1 MPTTV
6 TFQIPDDVAQSLCIE
21 GKELRQAA
29 LEAVALE
36 GYRAGKLSEFQV
48 GQILGLPTRDHVDGF
63 LKEHGA
69 WLNYSL
75 DDLEQERA
83 VLRKLGYGD

>member
-1 MPTTV
+1 VPTTV
-6 TFQIPDDVAQSLCIE
+6 TFQIPDDVAQSLCSE
-21 GKELRQAA
+21 GKDLHRAA

-36 GYRAGKLSEFQV
+36 GYRAGRLSEFQV

-69 WLNYSL
+69 WLHYSL

-83 VLRKLGYGD
+83 VLRRLG